1 MVLFFIPFY
10 MFFGNVLS
18 SLSFTG
24 EKNNS
29 SIVPQG
35 FRTGRNNNRIMRRKK
50 KTFLEKYIL
59 RTDFKE
65 VTDFANLS
73 SPYFFFYFVTLEVR
87 ED

>member
-1 MVLFFIPFY
+1 
-10 MFFGNVLS
+10 
-18 SLSFTG
+18 
-24 EKNNS
+24 
-29 SIVPQG
+29 
-35 FRTGRNNNRIMRRKK
+35 MRRKK